1 MSQQTLYNDLA
12 VSGNIYAS
20 GNIFAKNIIYTSGNQ
35 TITGITNFTQ
45 PSVFEDHL
53 FFSSQPTY
61 PLSEL
66 PLTTASGIYTD
77 SFFLGKTKFSQNN
90 SVLID
95 SSFGSSWTA
104 RDVDRQWDSISMSS
118 DGKHQTAGAGNIHT
132 SNDFGKTWR
141 NLDTILAQI
150 CAMSSDG
157 QYQSAVSTSKLYV
170 SQDYGSTWTEKT
182 ISNRGGDRY
191 TDISI
196 SSDGKY
202 QVLLDN
208 RFDSGQSF
216 IYISKDYGDSWQLST
231 TGGTYLTNVSI
242 SSDGKYIVAV
252 RTAGFPMISRNYGQT
267 WGVISL
273 SSALSWVSV
282 AISANGKYI
291 TLTESNKIYVS
302 FDNGFSFQQKIIG
315 SSTFSNIVM
324 NGNGKYQVV
333 CSNDKLFVSTNYGLS
348 WSEKVITGYSGYLNG
363 IAISDNGKYITVIF
377 RFGRIYTSETDE
389 YIQGS
394 LYSDNIYANTNA
406 YISGTAFL
414 NTISSQVINTGTAS
428 NISISGSMGSG
439 ARQGGRVNIAGGNNI
454 SGNGGSV
461 IIRGGSVSG
470 RGAASYSLGG
480 SVSIIAAN
488 SFGGSPAQGGSVNI
502 LAGTGSF
509 PGDISLTAGT
519 AGQGKGDITLDGDII
534 INPYVGNPGSQQFP
548 SSITIYKTGEY
559 GSASD
564 ILVINQSN
572 AVMNLKNGI
581 TISGVV
587 SGNALTGSFN
597 SLFIKQFTGASA
609 QNGNPGQIAY
619 SGNNLYLCTGQNL
632 WGRVAVSNF

>member
-35 TITGITNFTQ
+35 TITGTTNFTQ

-61 PLSEL
+61 QLSEL

-95 SSFGSSWTA
+95 GSFGSSWTA
-104 RDVDRQWDSISMSS
+104 RDVNRQWQSISMSS

-141 NLDTILAQI
+141 NLDTIVAQI

-157 QYQSAVSTSKLYV
+157 QYQSAVSASKLYV

-182 ISNRGGDRY
+182 ISGRGGDRY

-208 RFDSGQSF
+208 RLDLVQSF

-231 TGGTYLTNVSI
+231 TGGTSLTNVSI

-252 RTAGFPMISRNYGQT
+252 RAPGSPMISRNYGQT

-315 SSTFSNIVM
+315 SSTFYNIVM

-333 CSNDKLFVSTNYGLS
+333 HSSDKLFVSTNYGLS
-348 WSEKVITGYSGYLNG
+348 WSEKVITGSSGYFNG

-377 RFGRIYTSETDE
+377 GFGRIYTSETDE

-428 NISISGSMGSG
+428 NISIIGSMGSG
-439 ARQGGRVNIAGGNNI
+439 AREGGRVNIAGGNSI
-454 SGNGGSV
+454 LGSPGSV
-461 IIRGGSVSG
+461 IISGGSVSG
-470 RGAASYSLGG
+470 H
-480 SVSIIAAN
+480 V
-488 SFGGSPAQGGSVNI
+488 PAQGGSVRI
-502 LAGTGSF
+502 LAGTGSS
-509 PGDISLTAGT
+509 PGDIYLTAGT
-519 AGQGKGDITLDGDII
+519 PGQRKGDITLDGDII
-534 INPYVGNPGSQQFP
+534 INPHVGGGIKQIP
-548 SSITIYKTGEY
+548 SSITIYKTGAF
-559 GSASD
+559 GFPSD
-564 ILVINQSN
+564 ILIINQSN

-632 WGRVAVSNF
+632 WGRVAVTNF